1 MVIAISIQF
10 GQINADRR
18 YEANLGDTVLI
29 LVISDVAEELHVHG
43 YDLFLE
49 LIPGAEVDLEFVA
62 DLPGVWEVELEGA
75 HRLLFELAVS

>member
-1 MVIAISIQF
+1 MVIAFSIQF
-10 GQINADRR
+10 GQITAERR
-18 YEANLGDTVLI
+18 YAANLGDKVTI

-49 LIPGAEVDLEFVA
+49 LIPGEEVDLEFIA